1 MEHLP
6 QDPMILF
13 SFINTKLRDDYAN
26 LDVLCED
33 MHIDKDELLSKL
45 AEAGFEYSI
54 EHNKFW

>member
-1 MEHLP
+1 
-6 QDPMILF
+6 MILF

>member
-13 SFINTKLRDDYAN
+13 SFINTKLRDDYAD
-26 LDVLCED
+26 LDILCED
-33 MHIDKDELLSKL
+33 MHVEKDELLSKL
-45 AEAGFEYSI
+45 AESGFEYSA